1 MMELRFTDRETG
13 DVVMAIDDVS
23 WIHEIR
29 SNRITF
35 TTRGETR
42 REISFNDGE
51 SLEIRKLQ

>member
-13 DVVMAIDDVS
+13 NVVMAIDGVS

-29 SNRITF
+29 ANRITF
-35 TTRGETR
+35 TTRDETR